1 MIAAGCGLIDDAP
14 RLRCWAIALT
24 LAVVGTACAPAA
36 VGRSPVVVVGSKGFT
51 EAVVLGEAITL
62 LAANAGA
69 DSVHRSQLGGT
80 RILWEG
86 LLAGEIDVYVE
97 YTGTIVEE
105 ILSGTEVLD
114 DEQLRREL
122 AAYGVSM
129 SGHLGFNNTYV
140 VGMLDGVAEQLGIS
154 TVSDLVAHPGLR
166 FGFSNEFM
174 DRGDGWPSLRA
185 RYGLPQEDVRGLD
198 HDLAYRAIESRAID
212 VIDLYSTDA
221 EIEFYGLR
229 PLADDLGHFPAYQAV
244 MLFRDDFAERAAAIV
259 EEILQLEGSIDES
272 DMVAMNARAKLELI
286 PEAIVAAEF
295 LEARLGVQTA
305 VVVEGPI
312 ARFGRNLRGHLWL
325 VSVSL
330 LAAILV
336 AVPLGVVA
344 ARMPRLGQGILGL
357 VGIMQTI
364 PSLALFVFMIPLLG
378 IGAAPA
384 IAALFVYSLLP
395 IVRNTH
401 AGLVS
406 IPAPYLESASALGL
420 TPGARLRLVELP
432 MASVSIL
439 AGIKTSAVI
448 NVGTA
453 TLAALIGA
461 EGFGQPILS
470 GIRLADESLIMEGAV
485 PAALLALAV
494 QGCFELAERW
504 LVPRGLRIQSGA

>member
-1 MIAAGCGLIDDAP
+1 MRRSRPWWLARGALVGL
-14 RLRCWAIALT
+14 
-24 LAVVGTACAPAA
+24 LAVAACSTPND
-36 VGRSPVVVVGSKGFT
+36 GRPVVVVGSKAFT
-51 EAVVLGEAITL
+51 EAVVLGEVIAR
-62 LAANAGA
+62 LAEHAGA
-69 DSVHRSQLGGT
+69 DADHRRQLGGT

-86 LLAGEIDVYVE
+86 LLAGEIDVYAE

-105 ILSGTEVLD
+105 ILQGTEIAD

-122 AAYGVSM
+122 ERHGIRM

-140 VGMLDGVAEQLGIS
+140 IGMLEDVAEELDIR
-154 TVSDLVAHPGLR
+154 TVSDLAAHPALR
-166 FGFSNEFM
+166 FGFGNEFM
-174 DRGDGWPSLRA
+174 DRGDGWPSLRV

-198 HDLAYRAIESRAID
+198 HDLAYRGIESRSID

-229 PLADDLGHFPAYQAV
+229 ALEDDLGHFPAYQAV
-244 MLFRDDFAERAAAIV
+244 LLFRDDLVERAPAVV
-259 EEILQLEGSIDES
+259 EEILGLEGAIDEGE
-272 DMVAMNARAKLELI
+272 MVAMNARAKLELV
-286 PEAIVAAEF
+286 PESVVAAEF
-295 LEARLGVQTA
+295 IE
-305 VVVEGPI
+305 
-312 ARFGRNLRGHLWL
+312 ARFGLQTEVVLEGPLDRFARNLRGHLWL

-330 LAAILV
+330 LAAIII

-344 ARMPRLGQGILGL
+344 ARLPRLGLGILGV
-357 VGIMQTI
+357 VGIVQTI

-378 IGAAPA
+378 IGAPPA
-384 IAALFVYSLLP
+384 IAALFFYSLLP

-406 IPAPYLESASALGL
+406 IPAAYLDSAAALGL
-420 TPGARLRLVELP
+420 TRAARLRLVELP

-461 EGFGQPILS
+461 QGFGQPILT
-470 GIRLADESLIMEGAV
+470 GIRLADEGLIMEGAV
-485 PAALLALAV
+485 PAALLALAA

-504 LVPRGLRIQSGA
+504 LVPRGLRIESGA